1 MVKAVKYLGS
11 GWLWRTVPIFGS
23 GPSVNGSEAGQGNL
37 CTMTNNRIPLLRERL
52 FLNSVRSFDFVRA
65 SVCGAQPSSACV
77 AECLA
82 SRLQAHSIVL
92 TCRIQQVALR

>member
-1 MVKAVKYLGS
+1 MVKAVKYVGCRPVPILGS
-11 GWLWRTVPIFGS
+11 GLPES
-23 GPSVNGSEAGQGNL
+23 GAEAGQGDL

-77 AECLA
+77 AECL
-82 SRLQAHSIVL
+82 SDSYG
-92 TCRIQQVALR
+92 RILLYLLAESNR